1 MLKLD
6 DVHVYYGHVHALG
19 GVSLAVPEGKV
30 VSLLGANGAGK
41 SSTLKVISGLIR
53 AKTGSLSLD
62 GQAMTNSSCSEIV
75 RRGVI
80 HCPEGRRVFPEFTV
94 EENLRIGAYQ
104 RPKSKAKAIEDD
116 IERVCAY
123 FPRLRERMQQKAE
136 TLSGGEQ
143 QMLAIGRSLM
153 GKPRFL
159 LLDEPS
165 LGIAPKLVTEIFGIL
180 HAINKEG
187 TAILLVE
194 QNVHMAMSISDY
206 SYVLENGRIGLEGE
220 SKDIKNN
227 DHIRK
232 LYLGG

>member
-1 MLKLD
+1 MLRLEN
-6 DVHVYYGHVHALG
+6 VHLNYGHVHALR
-19 GVSLAVPEGKV
+19 GVSLEVDEGRI

-41 SSTLKVISGLIR
+41 SSTLKVLSGLVR
-53 AKTGSLSLD
+53 PGLGAFDLGGESMLGKP
-62 GQAMTNSSCSEIV
+62 CSQMV

-104 RPKSKAKAIEDD
+104 RRDNEDIARD
-116 IERVCAY
+116 MNRVCEY
-123 FPRLRERMQQKAE
+123 FPRLRERMRQRAD

-153 GKPRFL
+153 GRPKLL

-165 LGIAPKLVTEIFGIL
+165 LGIAPKLAGEIFQIL
-180 HAINKEG
+180 KAINGEG
-187 TAILLVE
+187 TTVLLVE
-194 QNVHMAMSISDY
+194 QNAHMALAISDY
-206 SYVLENGRIGLEGE
+206 AYILENGQVGLEGRPD
-220 SKDIKNN
+220 DIRDN
-227 DHIRK
+227 DRMRE